1 MADDPDRLNAP
12 LPWHAACWERVCTLR
27 ETDRLPHALLLCGVR
42 GMGKDRFARLLAH
55 ALLCETPADAAMPCG
70 TCRSCRLTQ
79 AGTHPDLHRCAPE
92 EDKSIINIDQIR
104 AIGRFL
110 ELKAH
115 YTGRKVV
122 LIHPADQMN
131 LSAANGLLKML
142 EEPPAGVHLILLS
155 HRPAALPATV
165 RSRCQRL
172 TLALEDPRPALDW
185 LARQPGIEP
194 EEAAPLLA
202 LAQGGPLAAAELA
215 AQGHL
220 GRRQTMLQELQG
232 IARRELDPLQV
243 AENWL
248 KFDAKASLY
257 WLHGWLIDM
266 IRLQAADRP
275 PCVGNP
281 DGLDTLSRLSSELK
295 GPWLF
300 TQLDRI
306 AQALRLLE
314 GPANAQ
320 LLLEE
325 VLLPW
330 AQREGERARV
340 L

>member
-12 LPWHAACWERVCTLR
+12 LPWHTPGWERLRALR
-27 ETDRLPHALLLCGVR
+27 EADRLPHALLLCGVR
-42 GMGKDRFARLLAH
+42 GIGKNRFAHLLAH
-55 ALLCETPADAAMPCG
+55 ALLCETPAAAGMPCG
-70 TCRSCRLTQ
+70 ACRSCRLMQ
-79 AGTHPDLHRCAPE
+79 AGTHPDLYRCGPE
-92 EDKSIINIDQIR
+92 EDKSSINIDQIR

-115 YTGRKVV
+115 YTGRKVI
-122 LIHPADQMN
+122 LIDPADQMN

-142 EEPPAGVHLILLS
+142 EEPPAGTHLILLS

-172 TLALEDPRPALDW
+172 TLALDDPRPALDW
-185 LARQPGIEP
+185 LAREAGIGQ
-194 EEAAPLLA
+194 EAAATLLA

-220 GRRQTMLQELQG
+220 ERRQAMLNQLLD
-232 IARRELDPLQV
+232 IARREADPLQV

-257 WLHGWLIDM
+257 WLHGWLVDM
-266 IRLQAADRP
+266 IRLQVANRP
-275 PCVGNP
+275 PCVSNP

-295 GPWLF
+295 SPWLF
-300 TQLDRI
+300 AQLDRI

-314 GPANAQ
+314 GPVNAQ

-325 VLLPW
+325 ALLPW
-330 AQREGERARV
+330 AQREEERART